1 MSKVRIVHCCTSC
14 GAQHPK
20 WNGQCSTCGEW
31 NTLIEETTTPST
43 TDPQPHSLP
52 TGMSSGP
59 VQIDQIPRSTHEVR
73 STGISELDHVLGG
86 GLVPGSVTLIGGEPG
101 IGKSTLLLQLM
112 AWWPG
117 RALYVSGEES
127 TEQIHL
133 RARRLSAVRPDLW
146 LLAENSLPRVIAA
159 IADLSPQLVVIDSI
173 QTVSDPSSDSLAG
186 SVSQVRACT
195 QRLIAEA
202 KTRNIPVVLV
212 GHVTKEGG
220 LAGPRALEHLVDT
233 VCSFEGDR
241 HHSLR
246 LLRAT
251 KHRYGATGELG
262 LFEMG
267 TYGLV
272 GVPDANAMF
281 LVDRSAAIEGS
292 AILPTVE
299 GHRPLM
305 VEVQAL
311 TVPAPPQ
318 VPARRVGQGVD
329 GARLSLLLA
338 VLQQRAKIAVGHH
351 DTYLSTVG
359 GVRLTDPGSDLAI
372 CCAITSSLLR
382 HPLPSDVVILGEV
395 GLGGELRQVSHA
407 HKRLAEAAR
416 MGFRCAIVPEH
427 SPGSHDI
434 EVLRAETLRD
444 ALLLVD
450 LSG

>member
-1 MSKVRIVHCCTSC
+1 MTKTRTVHCCSSC

-20 WNGQCSTCGEW
+20 WNGQCTACGEW
-31 NTLIEETTTPST
+31 NTLEEQTSLASSPARIPPPS
-43 TDPQPHSLP
+43 
-52 TGMSSGP
+52 GMSSGP
-59 VQIDQIPRSTHEVR
+59 VRIDQIPNSTHQTQ

-133 RARRLSAVRPDLW
+133 RARRLGAIRPDLW
-146 LLAENSLPRVIAA
+146 LLAENSLPHVISA
-159 IADLSPQLVVIDSI
+159 IAEITPELVVIDSI
-173 QTVSDPSSDSLAG
+173 QTISDPASDSLAG

-202 KTRNIPVVLV
+202 KNRNIPVVLV

-281 LVDRSAAIEGS
+281 LVDRSAAIAGS

-318 VPARRVGQGVD
+318 IPARRVGQGVD
-329 GARLSLLLA
+329 GSRLSLLLA
-338 VLQQRAKIAVGHH
+338 VLQQRAGVAVGHH

-359 GVRLTDPGSDLAI
+359 GVKLTDPGSDLAI
-372 CCAITSSLLR
+372 CCAITSSLMR
-382 HPLPSDVVILGEV
+382 HPLPSDLVILGEV

-416 MGFRCAIVPEH
+416 MGFRCAVVPEH
-427 SPGSHDI
+427 SPGSADI
-434 EVLRAETLRD
+434 EVLRAETLLE
-444 ALLLVD
+444 ALALT
-450 LSG
+450 GMCPG

>member
-1 MSKVRIVHCCTSC
+1 
-14 GAQHPK
+14 
-20 WNGQCSTCGEW
+20 
-31 NTLIEETTTPST
+31 
-43 TDPQPHSLP
+43 
-52 TGMSSGP
+52 MSSGP
-59 VQIDQIPRSTHEVR
+59 IRIDQISSVTHR
-73 STGISELDHVLGG
+73 TQTTGISELDHVLGG

-127 TEQIHL
+127 IEQIQL
-133 RARRLSAVRPDLW
+133 RAQRLGAIRPDLW
-146 LLAENSLPRVIAA
+146 LLAENSLPEVIAA
-159 IADLSPQLVVIDSI
+159 IAEVSPQLVVIDSI

-186 SVSQVRACT
+186 SVTQVRACT

-267 TYGLV
+267 MRGLV

-281 LVDRSAAIEGS
+281 LVDRSAAIAGS

-311 TVPAPPQ
+311 TVPAPAQ
-318 VPARRVGQGVD
+318 VPARRVGQGID
-329 GARLSLLLA
+329 SSRLSLLLA
-338 VLQQRAKIAVGHH
+338 VLHQRAGVAVGHQ

-359 GVRLTDPGSDLAI
+359 GVRLTDPGSDLAV
-372 CCAITSSLLR
+372 CCAITSSLTS
-382 HPLPSDVVILGEV
+382 HPLPADLVILGEV

-416 MGFRCAIVPEH
+416 MGFRSAIVPEH
-427 SPGSHDI
+427 SPGSDEI
-434 EVLRAETLRD
+434 EVMRAETLLE
-444 ALLLVD
+444 ALLLT
-450 LSG
+450 GIAT